1 MDEYQLEKAF
11 ETLLKLR
18 RLDFLSTRTAE
29 LIDLIQQKLDL
40 CQILFEVDDDA
51 QESGESETIESELPW
66 LMWRAAVEVV
76 QLLIVQAEEETQSSP
91 GCLPADP
98 KGCELMSLAYSL
110 RRAVMEGCEFYGVR
124 LKKKNGGS

>member
-40 CQILFEVDDDA
+40 CQVLFEVDDDA

-76 QLLIVQAEEETQSSP
+76 QLLIVQAEEETQSLP
-91 GCLPADP
+91 GCLPVDQ
-98 KGCELMSLAYSL
+98 KGCELMSLIFSL
-110 RRAVMEGCEFYGVR
+110 RRAAMEGCEFYGLR
-124 LKKKNGGS
+124 LKKKSGGV